1 MITGIVG
8 IDVARGVVEVRIE
21 IGMKPPSW
29 HGMGPPIEADL
40 GVIQLTA
47 EEGGWT

>member
-21 IGMKPPSW
+21 IGMK
-29 HGMGPPIEADL
+29 GLVFDELVNDTCCVLLFGL
-40 GVIQLTA
+40 K
-47 EEGGWT
+47 